1 VRIAPCALL
10 VLLAGA
16 PSLSAQIK
24 PPNPP
29 KPKKGDVPQFDGD
42 GEGTRRK
49 TPEKAAETPEQALER
64 AMATATIW
72 PAESGENAIR
82 ALVSRGPEMVPLL
95 QVRLRAGTVL
105 ERAVAARGL
114 CLLGD
119 KESFEAIRQLLG
131 DPRQRSRFT
140 PLLLSLHDL
149 DAARSTDLALT
160 LLEADQSSL
169 RSAGAALLREH
180 KTPELLAKMRERLA
194 ATPNE
199 AVRLDLF
206 VQLEQWKDRELP
218 ALALRRFLGDDSH
231 QLAARVDQLLSFQD
245 DPEIRGEL
253 IRLAQTD
260 RDRRGMHATLAL
272 VLAEHRLNTPLLPEE
287 LFDTLLPYVRT
298 GDHLLR
304 AVACVACGTIG
315 YRSELRNEA
324 TREKVIPALA
334 DLVVN
339 GRFFGDFELCFKL
352 EVATLELLSGEKLG
366 PSVPAWREWLSK
378 SKGAIP
384 GRRDLAAFVPDE
396 DARTGLVRL
405 ETQDTNGRMVER
417 VVVVG
422 SDARS
427 VVSAGEKP
435 GWVCLDAETMRGLIE
450 DLRDADFLASDLP
463 RALPDAAEGS
473 VRITVEARGRERTVM
488 GAREDE
494 RVHRLLL
501 AVRKSAEPSLWQLL
515 LAPGDAHSK
524 RFAEETAWFTT
535 HPDAQARR
543 SRLIDLALS
552 AIARADDED
561 ARRAFDV
568 LQSLDRLGDSVR
580 TEQIEGIAALLK
592 LHPNGDR
599 RSRRL
604 FELLVGT
611 GRPEAFA
618 GICDAL
624 ASRGASAVPWLA
636 EAIAA
641 MKTQAT
647 ALGDPHPFVRIAA
660 LDPSAGPRPPSDLLY
675 KMATTAD
682 DERVR
687 VKALE
692 RLADVADA
700 TTAEA
705 LANLAVAPDAP
716 KSVQAQALRLLG
728 RIPRED
734 ALATL
739 TRAAREGEPAVA
751 AAALEGL
758 SQRGD
763 EAAAAALD
771 AIARERGASDPIG
784 RLALTAMKSLPRG
797 LAADRL
803 RKLMSEAPDALKREA
818 AFALAD
824 VGEMDAA
831 PALFDELQ
839 DAGGHPRAALLLTYL
854 FCQDLGTESWKFR
867 SLYESRPGVTH
878 AQLFIEALR
887 SGGASVPDGVDL
899 KDHTLVP
906 VLVAAIE
913 DPRWYVR
920 RCALEALDA
929 QTGRS
934 LGSLPVKATVEQIA
948 DLAKRWREATSAQ
961 AQGSEQ
967 H

>member
-1 VRIAPCALL
+1 LRIASVALL
-10 VLLAGA
+10 MLFAGA
-16 PSLSAQIK
+16 PPLAAQIK
-24 PPNPP
+24 PPAA
-29 KPKKGDVPQFDGD
+29 KSKKGDLPQFDSD
-42 GEGTRRK
+42 SDAAKKK
-49 TPEKAAETPEQALER
+49 TAERVVETPEQALER
-64 AMATATIW
+64 ALPTATIW

-82 ALVSRGPEMVPLL
+82 AMVARGPEMVPLL
-95 QVRLRAGTVL
+95 QARLKAGTVL

-119 KESFEAIRQLLG
+119 KASFEAIQQLLG
-131 DPRQRSRFT
+131 DSRQRARFA
-140 PLLLSLHDL
+140 PLLASLHDL
-149 DAARSTDLALT
+149 DAARATDLALV
-160 LLEADQSSL
+160 LLEADQTVL
-169 RSAGAALLREH
+169 RSAAAALLREH
-180 KTPELLAKMRERLA
+180 KSPELLAKLREQLV
-194 ATPNE
+194 ATKND

-206 VQLEQWKDRELP
+206 VQLVQWKDRELP
-218 ALALRRFLGDDSH
+218 ALALDHFLGDDGH
-231 QLAARVDQLLSFQD
+231 QLAAHVDQLLSFQD
-245 DPEIRGEL
+245 DPAIRGEL

-260 RDRRGMHATLAL
+260 HDRKGLHATLAL
-272 VLAEHRLNTPLLPEE
+272 VLAEQRSHTPLLPDE

-304 AVACVACGTIG
+304 SVSCVACGTIG
-315 YRSELRNEA
+315 YRSEAKNEA

-334 DLVVN
+334 DVVVN
-339 GRFFGDFELCFKL
+339 GRFFGDFELCFRL
-352 EVATLELLSGEKLG
+352 EVATLELLSGQQLG
-366 PSVPAWREWLSK
+366 PSVPAWRDWWTK

-384 GRRDLAAFVPDE
+384 GRRELNAFAPDE

-405 ETQDTNGRMVER
+405 ETQDANGKLVER
-417 VVVVG
+417 LVVVG
-422 SDARS
+422 SDARI

-435 GWVCLDAETMRGLIE
+435 GWVCLDTEAMRVLVE
-450 DLRDADFLASDLP
+450 DLRDAGFLASDLP
-463 RALPDAAEGS
+463 RQLPDAGEGAI
-473 VRITVEARGRERTVM
+473 RLTVEARGRERTVM
-488 GAREDE
+488 GVREDE
-494 RVHRLLL
+494 RMRRLLAL
-501 AVRKSAEPSLWQLL
+501 LRKSAEPGLWQLL
-515 LAPGDAHSK
+515 LAAGDDHAK
-524 RFAEETAWFTT
+524 RFSEETAWFAT
-535 HPDAQARR
+535 HPDAGARR
-543 SRLIDLALS
+543 SRLVDLALA
-552 AIARADDED
+552 AIARADDDD

-580 TEQIEGIAALLK
+580 TAQIEGIAGLLK

-618 GICDAL
+618 GITDAL
-624 ASRGASAVPWLA
+624 AQRGASAIPWLA

-641 MKTQAT
+641 MKQQAT

-660 LDPSAGPRPPSDLLY
+660 LDPSAGPRPPSDLLF

-700 TTAEA
+700 TTTEA
-705 LANLAVAPDAP
+705 LSTLAVSADAP
-716 KSVQAQALRLLG
+716 RTVQAQALRLLG

-739 TRAAREGEPAVA
+739 TRIAREGEPALA

-763 EAAAAALD
+763 DAAAAALD
-771 AIARERGASDPIG
+771 GIARERGAADPIG
-784 RLALTAMKSLPRG
+784 RLALNAMKSLPRG
-797 LAADRL
+797 LAAARL
-803 RKLMSEAPDALKREA
+803 RTLMTEAPDDLKREA

-831 PALFDELQ
+831 PALLDELQ
-839 DAGGHPRAALLLTYL
+839 DAGRHQRAKQLLTYL
-854 FCQDLGTESWKFR
+854 FCQDPGTESWKFR

-887 SGGASVPDGVDL
+887 AGGASVPDGVDL
-899 KDHTLVP
+899 KDHALTP

-913 DPRWYVR
+913 DSRWYVR

-934 LGSLPVKATVEQIA
+934 LGSLPEKATAVQIA

-967 H
+967 R